1 MWPVFFFNLS
11 HLVSTMPYF
20 SAELCYFAIIHML
33 QQVKDRVKQ
42 KVLLRAALL
51 NGLYAS
57 LHIASL
63 GEITPAYI
71 WHLIYLT

>member
-1 MWPVFFFNLS
+1 
-11 HLVSTMPYF
+11 MPYF